1 MDISSI
7 YQIFLNSNKV
17 CTDSRKIK
25 DNDLFFSLKGPNFN
39 GNKFAKT
46 ALENGAN
53 YAIVDEKEY
62 AVNNNYILVD
72 NCLEILQKLANH
84 HRNKSKMGK
93 RDFTFGTYFKN
104 PLSLLHRS

>member
-39 GNKFAKT
+39 GNKFAEI

-53 YAIVDEKEY
+53 YAIVDQKEY
-62 AVNNNYILVD
+62 AVNDNYKKRKGEIIKAELYIEEFLVEFD
-72 NCLEILQKLANH
+72 DWTNARLLRPSI
-84 HRNKSKMGK
+84 
-93 RDFTFGTYFKN
+93 
-104 PLSLLHRS
+104 LSLKK

>member
-25 DNDLFFSLKGPNFN
+25 DNDLCFSLKGPNFN
-39 GNKFAKT
+39 GNKFAEI

-53 YAIVDEKEY
+53 YAIVDQKEY
-62 AVNNNYILVD
+62 AVNDNYILVND
-72 NCLEILQKLANH
+72 CLDTLQKLLTWKKVETNLVNWKQ
-84 HRNKSKMGK
+84 NKKS
-93 RDFTFGTYFKN
+93 
-104 PLSLLHRS
+104 